1 MTKDKG
7 QIDILILSNGPGE
20 VVTWVRPVVQQ
31 LRQHQGEDG
40 NGAQV
45 RISVVLC
52 PCPHATGRE
61 GTIARGYPEVD
72 RVLEPEHFWPFLLW
86 GKTADNW
93 DWRPKG
99 VVIFLGGDQFFTAI
113 IGKRLGYRTI
123 VYAEWEARW
132 QSLIDCF
139 AVMKPALIPPVTAKY
154 SDKFT
159 VVGDLMGDIA
169 LSLSL
174 PSPSPLSKGGWGD
187 GEGLGVRA
195 SGQGETGLLTQPGE
209 LIGLLPGSKP
219 AKLAQGVPLTLA
231 VASLI
236 HEKRPQTGFAIPL
249 APTLELQ
256 TLANFASESKNPLIA
271 KLGGTGAKL
280 IREQDNSYFLEISSG
295 LRVQIWTETPAYGL
309 LSQCRLCLT
318 TVGANTAELGSLAV
332 PMIVLLPTQQ
342 LDAMRAWDGIPGL
355 LANLPLVGTVFAKT
369 INWLVLRQKRLFA
382 WPNIWAKQE
391 IVPELVGELS
401 PEVVA
406 QLALELLEQPQRL
419 EAMRRNLQQL
429 RGEPGAAAKIAQ
441 LVLAQLRL

>member
-1 MTKDKG
+1 MTNDKQ

-31 LRQHQGEDG
+31 LRQHLGDDR

-154 SDKFT
+154 GDKFT
-159 VVGDLMGDIA
+159 VVGDLMA
-169 LSLSL
+169 EVA
-174 PSPSPLSKGGWGD
+174 
-187 GEGLGVRA
+187 GEEA
-195 SGQGETGLLTQPGE
+195 KTWLLTQPGE

-236 HEKRPQTGFAIPL
+236 HEKRPQTRFAIPL

-271 KLGGTGAKL
+271 KFGGTEARL
-280 IREQDNSYFLEISSG
+280 IREEDNSYFLETRSG

-355 LANLPLVGTVFAKT
+355 LANLPLVGSGFAKT

-401 PEVVA
+401 PEKVA

-419 EAMRRNLQQL
+419 EAMRRDLQQL